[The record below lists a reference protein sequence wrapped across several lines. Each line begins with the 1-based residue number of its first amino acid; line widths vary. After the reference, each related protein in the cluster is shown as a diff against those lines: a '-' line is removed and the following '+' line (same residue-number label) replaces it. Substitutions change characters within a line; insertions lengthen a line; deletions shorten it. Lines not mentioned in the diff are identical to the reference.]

1 MKKKAIKKGNGAK
14 KRGIA
19 ALKAADNIKK
29 VKSEYEKKVGQLS
42 TLMALSTIL
51 NSTLEQ
57 KEVRKRAIEAA
68 TRLTDSEVGSLL
80 LVDSEKNE
88 LFFEVALGEKGEK
101 VKEIRLKMG
110 EGIAGWVAKTGES
123 VIIDDVQND
132 PRFFKGADKKSSFVT
147 RNMICVPVKSEGKVI
162 GVLQAINKLKGGKF
176 TKDDL
181 EGFISLADQVAIAIE
196 KSRLYQELRD
206 TFFCAAEALAD
217 AIEKRDPYT
226 GGHTKRVLQYSVA
239 IGKYLDLKESELERL
254 RLAAVLHDIGKI
266 GIEDSIL
273 RKKGKLSPDE
283 YEMVKKHPVWGAEIM
298 GHIKQLKDIIPGM
311 RYHHE
316 RMDGNG
322 YPDHL
327 CDNEIPII
335 AKIISVADT
344 FDAITTERPYQ
355 ESLSVNVAFKE
366 LRGSAGTQFDSR
378 VVEAF
383 LKAYEAGDII
393 ADNIN
398 KKSSYLSSCK

>member
-1 MKKKAIKKGNGAK
+1 MKKKAIKKNREAK
-14 KRGIA
+14 KRGRIVMTA
-19 ALKAADNIKK
+19 SGNI
-29 VKSEYEKKVGQLS
+29 SEYEKKVRQLS

-68 TRLTDSEVGSLL
+68 TRLTESEVGSLL
-80 LVDSEKNE
+80 LLDEEKNE

-132 PRFFKGADKKSSFVT
+132 TRFFKGADKKSSFVT

-283 YEMVKKHPVWGAEIM
+283 YEMVKKHPIWGAEIM

-327 CDNEIPII
+327 HDNEIPII

-355 ESLSVNVAFKE
+355 ESLSVNIAFKE

>member
-1 MKKKAIKKGNGAK
+1 MKKKAIKKNREAK
-14 KRGIA
+14 KRGRIVMTA
-19 ALKAADNIKK
+19 SGNI
-29 VKSEYEKKVGQLS
+29 SEYEKKVRQLS

-68 TRLTDSEVGSLL
+68 TRLTESEVGSLL
-80 LVDSEKNE
+80 LVDEEKNE

-101 VKEIRLKMG
+101 VKEIRLRMG

-298 GHIKQLKDIIPGM
+298 GHIKQLKDVIPGM

-327 CDNEIPII
+327 HDNEIPII

-383 LKAYEAGDII
+383 LKAYEAGDIT
-393 ADNIN
+393 AANMN
-398 KKSSYLSSCK
+398 EKVSNLSSCK

>member
-1 MKKKAIKKGNGAK
+1 MRKKAITKKKVSK
-14 KRGIA
+14 KANSVRTTNA
-19 ALKAADNIKK
+19 YNIKK
-29 VKSEYEKKVGQLS
+29 AKSAYEKKVGQLS

-68 TRLTDSEVGSLL
+68 TRLTESEVGSLL
-80 LVDSEKNE
+80 LVDEEKNE

-101 VKEIRLKMG
+101 VKEIRLRMG
-110 EGIAGWVAKTGES
+110 EGIAGWVAKTGEP

-132 PRFFKGADKKSSFVT
+132 PRFFKDADKKSSFVT
-147 RNMICVPVKSEGKVI
+147 RNMMCVPVKSEGKVI

-273 RKKGKLSPDE
+273 RKRGKLSTDE

-327 CDNEIPII
+327 HDNEIPII

-383 LKAYEAGDII
+383 LKAYEAGDI
-393 ADNIN
+393 NIN
-398 KKSSYLSSCK
+398 NVKVGLL

>member
-1 MKKKAIKKGNGAK
+1 MRTTNAY
-14 KRGIA
+14 
-19 ALKAADNIKK
+19 NIKK
-29 VKSEYEKKVGQLS
+29 AKSAYEKKVGQLS

-68 TRLTDSEVGSLL
+68 TRLTESEVGSLL
-80 LVDSEKNE
+80 LVDEEKNE

-101 VKEIRLKMG
+101 VKEIRLRMG
-110 EGIAGWVAKTGES
+110 EGIAGWVAKTGEP

-132 PRFFKGADKKSSFVT
+132 PRFFKDADKKSSFVT
-147 RNMICVPVKSEGKVI
+147 RNMMCVPVKSEGRVI

-273 RKKGKLSPDE
+273 RKRGKLSTDE

-327 CDNEIPII
+327 HDNEIPII

-383 LKAYEAGDII
+383 LKAYEAGDI
-393 ADNIN
+393 NIN
-398 KKSSYLSSCK
+398 NVKVGLL

>member
-1 MKKKAIKKGNGAK
+1 MRKKAITKKKVSK
-14 KRGIA
+14 KANSVRTTNA
-19 ALKAADNIKK
+19 YNIKK
-29 VKSEYEKKVGQLS
+29 AKSAYEKKVGQLS

-68 TRLTDSEVGSLL
+68 TRLTESEVGSLL
-80 LVDSEKNE
+80 LVDEEKNE

-101 VKEIRLKMG
+101 VKEIRLRMG
-110 EGIAGWVAKTGES
+110 EGIAGWVAKTGEP

-132 PRFFKGADKKSSFVT
+132 PRFFKDADKKSSFVT
-147 RNMICVPVKSEGKVI
+147 RNMMCVPVKSEGRVI

-273 RKKGKLSPDE
+273 RKRGKLSTDE

-298 GHIKQLKDIIPGM
+298 GHIKQLKDVIPGM

-327 CDNEIPII
+327 HDNEIPII

-383 LKAYEAGDII
+383 LKAYEAGDI
-393 ADNIN
+393 NIN
-398 KKSSYLSSCK
+398 NVKVGLL

>member
-1 MKKKAIKKGNGAK
+1 MKRKAIKKNREAK
-14 KRGIA
+14 KRGRIVMTA
-19 ALKAADNIKK
+19 SGNI
-29 VKSEYEKKVGQLS
+29 SEYEKKVRQLS

-68 TRLTDSEVGSLL
+68 TRLTESEVGSLL
-80 LVDSEKNE
+80 LVDEEKNE

-110 EGIAGWVAKTGES
+110 EGIAGWVAKNGEP

-298 GHIKQLKDIIPGM
+298 GHIKQLKDVIPGM

-327 CDNEIPII
+327 HDNEIPII

>member
-1 MKKKAIKKGNGAK
+1 MRKKAITKKKVSK
-14 KRGIA
+14 KANPVRTTNA
-19 ALKAADNIKK
+19 YNIKK
-29 VKSEYEKKVGQLS
+29 AKSAYEKKVGQLS

-68 TRLTDSEVGSLL
+68 TRLTESEVGSLL
-80 LVDSEKNE
+80 LIDEEKNE

-101 VKEIRLKMG
+101 VKEIRLRMG
-110 EGIAGWVAKTGES
+110 EGIAGWVAKTGEP

-132 PRFFKGADKKSSFVT
+132 PRFFKDADKKSSFVT
-147 RNMICVPVKSEGKVI
+147 RNMMCVPVKSEGKAI
-162 GVLQAINKLKGGKF
+162 GVLQSINKLKGGKF

-226 GGHTKRVLQYSVA
+226 GGHTKRVLQYSMT

-273 RKKGKLSPDE
+273 RKKDKLSPDE

-298 GHIKQLKDIIPGM
+298 GHIKQLKDVIPGM

-327 CDNEIPII
+327 HDNEIPII

-383 LKAYEAGDII
+383 LKAYEAGDINTN
-393 ADNIN
+393 NI
-398 KKSSYLSSCK
+398 KVGLL

>member
-1 MKKKAIKKGNGAK
+1 MRKKAITK
-14 KRGIA
+14 
-19 ALKAADNIKK
+19 KK
-29 VKSEYEKKVGQLS
+29 VSKKANPVRTTSAYNIRKAKSAYKKKVGQLS

-68 TRLTDSEVGSLL
+68 TRLTESEVGSLL
-80 LVDSEKNE
+80 LVDEEKNE

-110 EGIAGWVAKTGES
+110 EGIAGWVAKTGET

-147 RNMICVPVKSEGKVI
+147 RNMMCVPVKSEGKVI
-162 GVLQAINKLKGGKF
+162 GVLQAINKLKAGKF

-239 IGKYLDLKESELERL
+239 IGKYLDLKESELELL

-273 RKKGKLSPDE
+273 RKKDKLNPDE
-283 YEMVKKHPVWGAEIM
+283 YEKVKQHPVWGAEIM
-298 GHIKQLKDIIPGM
+298 GHIKQLKDVIPGM

-327 CDNEIPII
+327 RDSEIPII

-366 LRGSAGTQFDSR
+366 LRGSTGTQFDSR

-383 LKAYEAGDII
+383 LKAYEAGDIN
-393 ADNIN
+393 ASN
-398 KKSSYLSSCK
+398 KNEKISSCK

>member
-1 MKKKAIKKGNGAK
+1 MKKKAVK
-14 KRGIA
+14 KR
-19 ALKAADNIKK
+19 KAITKKVVKKKKLVRHNNPGNIKK
-29 VKSEYEKKVGQLS
+29 NHAEYENKVRQLS

-57 KEVRKRAIEAA
+57 KEVRRRAIEAA
-68 TRLTDSEVGSLL
+68 TRLTESEVGSLL
-80 LVDSEKNE
+80 LVDAEKNE

-101 VKEIRLKMG
+101 VKEIRLKIG
-110 EGIAGWVAKTGES
+110 EGIAGWVAKTGEA
-123 VIIDDVQND
+123 VIIDDVQQD

-147 RNMICVPVKSEGKVI
+147 RNMICVPVKSEGKSI
-162 GVLQAINKLKGGKF
+162 GVLQAINKLKGGRF

-181 EGFISLADQVAIAIE
+181 EGFKSLADQVAVAIE

-206 TFFCAAEALAD
+206 TFFCVAEALAD

-226 GGHTKRVLQYSVA
+226 GGHTKRVLQYSLA
-239 IGKYLDLKESELERL
+239 IGKHIGLMDNEIERL
-254 RLAAVLHDIGKI
+254 KLAAVLHDIGKI

-273 RKKGKLSPDE
+273 RKRDKLNNDE
-283 YEMVKKHPVWGAEIM
+283 YEMIKKHPVWGSEIM
-298 GHIKQLKDIIPGM
+298 GHIKQLKDVIPGM

-316 RMDGNG
+316 RIDGKG

-327 CDNEIPII
+327 CGNEIPLI

-344 FDAITTERPYQ
+344 VDAITTERPYQ
-355 ESLSVNVAFKE
+355 ESLSMDVAFKE
-366 LRGSAGTQFDSR
+366 LRDSVGTQFDGK

-383 LKAYEAGDII
+383 LMAYEAGDI
-393 ADNIN
+393 NIN
-398 KKSSYLSSCK
+398 NAKVSIS

>member
-1 MKKKAIKKGNGAK
+1 MKKKAIKKNREAK
-14 KRGIA
+14 KRGRIVMTA
-19 ALKAADNIKK
+19 SGNI
-29 VKSEYEKKVGQLS
+29 SEYEKKVRQLS

-68 TRLTDSEVGSLL
+68 TRLTESEVGSLL
-80 LVDSEKNE
+80 LVDEEKNE

-298 GHIKQLKDIIPGM
+298 GHIKQLKDVIPGM

-327 CDNEIPII
+327 HDNEIPII

>member
-1 MKKKAIKKGNGAK
+1 MRKKTITKKKVS
-14 KRGIA
+14 R
-19 ALKAADNIKK
+19 KANPVRITNAYNIKK

-42 TLMALSTIL
+42 TLMTLSTIL

-68 TRLTDSEVGSLL
+68 TRLTESEVGSLL
-80 LVDSEKNE
+80 LVDAEKNE

-110 EGIAGWVAKTGES
+110 EGIAGWVAKTGEA

-147 RNMICVPVKSEGKVI
+147 RNMMCVPVKSEGRVI
-162 GVLQAINKLKGGKF
+162 GVLQSINKLKGGRF
-176 TKDDL
+176 ANDDL

-239 IGKYLDLKESELERL
+239 IGKYLALKESELERL

-273 RKKGKLSPDE
+273 RKRDKLNPDE

-298 GHIKQLKDIIPGM
+298 GHIKQLKDVIPGM

-316 RMDGNG
+316 RIDGNG
-322 YPDHL
+322 YPDRL
-327 CDNEIPII
+327 RDNEIPII
-335 AKIISVADT
+335 AKIIAVADT

-355 ESLSVNVAFKE
+355 ESLSIDVAFKE
-366 LRGSAGTQFDSR
+366 LRGSAGTQFDKG

-383 LKAYEAGDII
+383 LKAYEAGDINTN
-393 ADNIN
+393 DV
-398 KKSSYLSSCK
+398 KVGLL

>member
-1 MKKKAIKKGNGAK
+1 MRKKAITKKKVSK
-14 KRGIA
+14 KANPVRTTNA
-19 ALKAADNIKK
+19 YNIKK
-29 VKSEYEKKVGQLS
+29 AKSAYEKKVGQLS

-51 NSTLEQ
+51 FFSLEQ

-68 TRLTDSEVGSLL
+68 TRLTESEVGSLL
-80 LVDSEKNE
+80 LIDEEKNE

-101 VKEIRLKMG
+101 VKEIRLRMG
-110 EGIAGWVAKTGES
+110 EGIAGWVAKTGEP

-147 RNMICVPVKSEGKVI
+147 RNMMCVPVKSEGKAI
-162 GVLQAINKLKGGKF
+162 GVLQSINKLKGGKF

-226 GGHTKRVLQYSVA
+226 GGHTKRVLQYSMT

-273 RKKGKLSPDE
+273 RKKDKLSPDE

-298 GHIKQLKDIIPGM
+298 GHIKQLKDVIPGM

-327 CDNEIPII
+327 HDNEIPII

-383 LKAYEAGDII
+383 LKAYEAGDINTN
-393 ADNIN
+393 NI
-398 KKSSYLSSCK
+398 KVGLL

>member
-1 MKKKAIKKGNGAK
+1 MRKKAITKKKVSK
-14 KRGIA
+14 KANSVRTTNA
-19 ALKAADNIKK
+19 YNIKK
-29 VKSEYEKKVGQLS
+29 AKSAYEKKVGQLS

-68 TRLTDSEVGSLL
+68 TRLTESEVGSLL
-80 LVDSEKNE
+80 LVDEEKNE

-101 VKEIRLKMG
+101 VKEIRLRMG
-110 EGIAGWVAKTGES
+110 EGIAGWVAKTGEP

-132 PRFFKGADKKSSFVT
+132 PRFFKDADKKSSFVT
-147 RNMICVPVKSEGKVI
+147 RNMMCVPVKSEGRVI

-273 RKKGKLSPDE
+273 RKRGKLSTDE

-327 CDNEIPII
+327 HDNEIPII

-383 LKAYEAGDII
+383 LKAYEAGDI
-393 ADNIN
+393 NIN
-398 KKSSYLSSCK
+398 NVKVGLL

>member
-1 MKKKAIKKGNGAK
+1 VKKKAIRKEKIINKKIAK
-14 KRGIA
+14 KKKPVRHNNPG
-19 ALKAADNIKK
+19 NIKK
-29 VKSEYEKKVGQLS
+29 IHAEYENKVRQLS

-57 KEVRKRAIEAA
+57 KEVRRRAIEAA
-68 TRLTDSEVGSLL
+68 TRLTESEVGSLL
-80 LVDSEKNE
+80 LVDEEKNE

-101 VKEIRLKMG
+101 VKEIRLKIG
-110 EGIAGWVAKTGES
+110 EGIAGWVAKTGKA

-132 PRFFKGADKKSSFVT
+132 PRFFKGADRKSSFVT
-147 RNMICVPVKSEGKVI
+147 RNMICVPVKSEGKII
-162 GVLQAINKLKGGKF
+162 GVLQAINKLKRGRF

-181 EGFISLADQVAIAIE
+181 EGFESLADQVAIAIE
-196 KSRLYQELRD
+196 KSRLYHELRD

-226 GGHTKRVLQYSVA
+226 GGHTKRVLQYSLA
-239 IGKYLDLKESELERL
+239 IGKYLDLMDDEIERL
-254 RLAAVLHDIGKI
+254 RLAAILHDIGKI
-266 GIEDSIL
+266 GVEDRIL
-273 RKKGKLSPDE
+273 RKRDKLNNEE
-283 YEMVKKHPVWGAEIM
+283 YEMIKMHPVWGSEIM

-316 RMDGNG
+316 RIDGKG

-327 CDNEIPII
+327 CGNEIPII

-355 ESLSVNVAFKE
+355 ESLSMDVAFKE
-366 LRGSAGTQFDSR
+366 LRASAGTQFDNK

-393 ADNIN
+393 IN
-398 KKSSYLSSCK
+398 SMITVS

>member
-1 MKKKAIKKGNGAK
+1 
-14 KRGIA
+14 
-19 ALKAADNIKK
+19 
-29 VKSEYEKKVGQLS
+29 
-42 TLMALSTIL
+42 MALSTIL

-68 TRLTDSEVGSLL
+68 TRLTESEVGSLL
-80 LVDSEKNE
+80 LVDEEKNE

-101 VKEIRLKMG
+101 VKEIRLRMG
-110 EGIAGWVAKTGES
+110 EGIAGWVAKTGEP

-132 PRFFKGADKKSSFVT
+132 PRFFKDADKKSSFVT
-147 RNMICVPVKSEGKVI
+147 RNMMCVPVKSEGRVI

-273 RKKGKLSPDE
+273 RKRGKLSTDE

-327 CDNEIPII
+327 HDNEIPII

-383 LKAYEAGDII
+383 LKAYEAGDI
-393 ADNIN
+393 NIN
-398 KKSSYLSSCK
+398 NVKVGLL

>member
-1 MKKKAIKKGNGAK
+1 MRKKAITKKKVSK
-14 KRGIA
+14 KANSVRTTNA
-19 ALKAADNIKK
+19 YNIKK
-29 VKSEYEKKVGQLS
+29 AKSAYEKKVGQLS

-68 TRLTDSEVGSLL
+68 TRLTESEVGSLL
-80 LVDSEKNE
+80 LVDEEKNE

-101 VKEIRLKMG
+101 VKEIRLRMG
-110 EGIAGWVAKTGES
+110 EGIAGWVAKTGEP

-132 PRFFKGADKKSSFVT
+132 PRFFKDADKKSSFVT
-147 RNMICVPVKSEGKVI
+147 RNMMCVPVKSEGRVI

-327 CDNEIPII
+327 HDNEIPII

-383 LKAYEAGDII
+383 LKAYEAGDI
-393 ADNIN
+393 NIN
-398 KKSSYLSSCK
+398 NVKVGLL